1 MKFGNH
7 LKQERLRRKF
17 TQQKVAQDLN
27 VSRQTI
33 SGWETENSYPDI
45 SSLIRLSDYYQISL
59 DQLLKE
65 DTGMTEY
72 LKKQEILKSIK
83 PIIWILTVIDIL
95 FLGFLILS
103 MVDIVKL
110 TSLVSIIIVSMGL
123 LNIIAMITLVRFR
136 NKVEPKTNDQSK
148 SFKTLPFLIVLS
160 LIAAVALYFAGE
172 YKFSGFFLGVFV
184 SLLVIM
190 IFRKI
195 KN

>member
-33 SGWETENSYPDI
+33 SSWETENSYPDI
-45 SSLIRLSDYYQISL
+45 SSLIRLSDYYQVSL

-72 LKKQEILKSIK
+72 LKKQEILKSIR
-83 PIIWILTVIDIL
+83 PIIWILTTIDIL

-103 MVDIVKL
+103 MADIIEL

-123 LNIIAMITLVRFR
+123 LNVIAMITLVRFR
-136 NKVEPKTNDQSK
+136 NKVEPKTNDKSK
-148 SFKTLPFLIVLS
+148 LFKTIPFLVVLS
-160 LIAAVALYFAGE
+160 LIAVVVLYFAGE
-172 YKFSGFFLGVFV
+172 YKFSGFFTGVFI
-184 SLLVIM
+184 SLLVIL
-190 IFRKI
+190 IVKKRKD
-195 KN
+195 

>member
-33 SGWETENSYPDI
+33 SSWETENSYPDI
-45 SSLIRLSDYYQISL
+45 SSLIRLSDYYQVSL

-83 PIIWILTVIDIL
+83 PIIWILTTIDIL

-103 MVDIVKL
+103 MADIVEL

-123 LNIIAMITLVRFR
+123 LNVIAMITLVRFR
-136 NKVEPKTNDQSK
+136 NKIEINVKPQTKHNK
-148 SFKTLPFLIVLS
+148 VIFILVVIFFFG
-160 LIAAVALYFAGE
+160 AAVFYSLNE
-172 YKFSGFFLGVFV
+172 YKLSGFCSGILIG
-184 SLLVIM
+184 LLTI
-190 IFRKI
+190 IIIKKRK
-195 KN
+195 K

>member
-33 SGWETENSYPDI
+33 SSWETENSYPDI
-45 SSLIRLSDYYQISL
+45 SSLIRLSDYYQVSL

-83 PIIWILTVIDIL
+83 PIIWILTTIDIL

-103 MVDIVKL
+103 MADIVEL

-123 LNIIAMITLVRFR
+123 LNVIAMITLVRFR
-136 NKVEPKTNDQSK
+136 NKVELKNNDKSK
-148 SFKTLPFLIVLS
+148 LFKTIPFLVVLS
-160 LIAAVALYFAGE
+160 LIAVVILYFAGE
-172 YKFSGFFLGVFV
+172 YKFSGFFTGEFI
-184 SLLVIM
+184 SLLVIL
-190 IFRKI
+190 IVKKRKD
-195 KN
+195 

>member
-7 LKQERLRRKF
+7 LKQERLQRKF
-17 TQQKVAQDLN
+17 TQQKVAHDLN

-33 SGWETENSYPDI
+33 SSWETEHSYPDI
-45 SSLIRLSDYYQISL
+45 GSLIRLSDYYQVSL

-83 PIIWILTVIDIL
+83 PIIWILTAIDII

-103 MVDIVKL
+103 LFNIIKL
-110 TSLVSIIIVSMGL
+110 TTLVSVIIFVMGV
-123 LNIIAMITLVRFR
+123 LNITAMFILTHFR
-136 NKVEPKTNDQSK
+136 NKIEIKTDNQSNH
-148 SFKTLPFLIVLS
+148 FKILIFLTALS
-160 LIAAVALYFAGE
+160 LIASITFYFAGQ
-172 YKFSGFFLGVFV
+172 YKFSGLFSGIFA

-190 IFRKI
+190 IVRKL
-195 KN
+195 KK